1 MKRKAIMNM
10 SRPIPE
16 RIQRTEDIVDSM
28 TGNPNFPTPSP
39 TLEAVITANTELSTA
54 YSNALGG
61 GLELKA
67 IQRSKDAELKVLL
80 RSLIDYVNGV
90 AQGDEDIVLSSGFE
104 ISKIPQPI
112 GKMPQVTNLYGRG
125 GDGDGTA
132 TLKWLGIYGA
142 KTYTVEMSEDGVVF
156 TPRLSTTRSRNV
168 VIDELEIGRFYFF
181 RVAAI
186 GAAGQGAFSNTY
198 KVLAS

>member
-67 IQRSKDAELKVLL
+67 IQRSKDAALKVLL

-142 KTYTVEMSEDGVVF
+142 KTYTVEMSDDGVVF